1 MPAVKNAPVGPGR
14 MPMAPPPMTPQEMQT
29 AVSQLKNIEPRMPGP
44 QTQMPAAGGPNQRG
58 NSQVPFTQAQLNEQA
73 KFASATPKMGGPNQ
87 IAMSSSGL
95 GSNPMPPAGAP
106 NQRVMSFSGLAG
118 NPMPP
123 APRPGFAKGG
133 SVGDK
138 ASKRADGCAQRGK
151 TKGKFV

>member
-1 MPAVKNAPVGPGR
+1 MFGRNSRFRGAAQKMPVAPTAPS
-14 MPMAPPPMTPQEMQT
+14 MP
-29 AVSQLKNIEPRMPGP
+29 N
-44 QTQMPAAGGPNQRG
+44 TQQK
-58 NSQVPFTQAQLNEQA
+58 FTQAQLNEQA

-106 NQRVMSFSGLAG
+106 NRRVMSFSGLAG